1 MNFFVIKKF
10 KKIIIIQNN
19 KFFEWRNKYTILN
32 KIFELLDKDE
42 VNIGSNKNSF
52 DLVSWTLF
60 NPSNAYNRVYE
71 RLLLFKKITM
81 EFNNILCIIMYI
93 FNK

>member
-1 MNFFVIKKF
+1 MNFFVIKNF

-60 NPSNAYNRVYE
+60 QMLIIEFMKDYCY
-71 RLLLFKKITM
+71 LKKLQW
-81 EFNNILCIIMYI
+81 NSIIYYV
-93 FNK
+93 